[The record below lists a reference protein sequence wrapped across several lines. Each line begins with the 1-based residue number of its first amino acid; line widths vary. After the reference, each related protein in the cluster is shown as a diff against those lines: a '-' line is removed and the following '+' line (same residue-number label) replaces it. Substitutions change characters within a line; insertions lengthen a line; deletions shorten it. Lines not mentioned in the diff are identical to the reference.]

1 MTQSEELLQ
10 KLYDFY
16 KTRYEGTELEDKF
29 NAGAADL
36 VGSNDI
42 ERGTYI
48 KFCISN
54 NIEPKTSGKKVKEL
68 KHIASRDNYSA
79 DGCGMGS
86 STYASDGCGMGS
98 STAPKAKETKK
109 SSYNDDSCSGGRSS
123 YSSDSCS
130 GGGYSRSHC

>member
-16 KTRYEGTELEDKF
+16 KTRYEGLELEAKF

-36 VGSNDI
+36 VNSNDI

-48 KFCISN
+48 NFCISN
-54 NIEPKTSGKKVKEL
+54 NIEPVTSGKKVKSL
-68 KHIASRDNYSA
+68 KHIASRDSYNA

-98 STAPKAKETKK
+98 STAPKGPAKK
-109 SSYNDDSCSGGRSS
+109 SFYNDDSGSGRS
-123 YSSDSCS
+123 YVTDSCS

>member
-16 KTRYEGTELEDKF
+16 KTRYEGLELEAKF

-36 VGSNDI
+36 VNSNDI

-48 KFCISN
+48 NFCINN
-54 NIEPKTSGKKVKEL
+54 NIEPVTSGKKVKSL
-68 KHIASRDNYSA
+68 KHITSRDSYSA

-86 STYASDGCGMGS
+86 ST
-98 STAPKAKETKK
+98 APKGPAKK
-109 SSYNDDSCSGGRSS
+109 SSYNDDSGSGSS
-123 YSSDSCS
+123 YGTDSCS
-130 GGGYSRSHC
+130 GGSSYSRSHC